1 MTELGTRYGIVT
13 PYTSYLATDGS
24 LANAPRDSERQRRI
38 ASGAPARAKAKS
50 GADAVTMSV
59 QQNAMKE
66 NFRVIE
72 DKKKD
77 ARERI
82 MVDNSAANQFVG
94 SKNFFNQ
101 SNVWVDSE
109 FSTERRLPETNVK
122 FGSEE
127 YYSLLNR
134 EKVLAQ
140 YFALGEEVVVVYQNR
155 VYRVTK

>member
-1 MTELGTRYGIVT
+1 MSVPVRGKMR
-13 PYTSYLATDGS
+13 ARR
-24 LANAPRDSERQRRI
+24 LANAPRDSDRQRAI
-38 ASGAPARAKAKS
+38 ASGAPARAEAKS

-66 NFRVIE
+66 NFQVAE

-82 MVDNSAANQFVG
+82 MVDNSATNQFVG
-94 SKNFFNQ
+94 AKNFFNQ
-101 SNVWVDSE
+101 ANVWVDAD
-109 FSTERRLPETNVK
+109 FSNERRLPETNVK

-127 YYSLLNR
+127 YFALLNR

-140 YFALGEEVVVVYQNR
+140 YFALGEEVVVVHNDR